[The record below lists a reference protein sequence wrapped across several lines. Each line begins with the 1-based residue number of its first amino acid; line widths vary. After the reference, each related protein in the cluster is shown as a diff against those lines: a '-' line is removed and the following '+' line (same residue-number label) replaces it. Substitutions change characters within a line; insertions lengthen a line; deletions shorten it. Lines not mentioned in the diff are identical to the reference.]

1 LDVAGFQS
9 SAGLLVWPLQNW
21 LANMAASAR
30 SEDFVFIDYCWS
42 FAEIHLLLTAQKQ
55 RKKPLLRR
63 REIIE
68 PMG

>member
-1 LDVAGFQS
+1 
-9 SAGLLVWPLQNW
+9 
-21 LANMAASAR
+21 MAASAR